1 MFNIFKIKMF
11 ISAQL
16 KKVTAD
22 SVDVPLLT
30 SNVNQGKNMNICLPA
45 LNMTNLKKDNITYPP

>member
-22 SVDVPLLT
+22 SEDVPLLT
-30 SNVNQGKNMNICLPA
+30 STVNQGKNMNICLP
-45 LNMTNLKKDNITYPP
+45 